1 MILLDKYKNYENALF
16 LTNLESLQERRNILN
31 LKFAQSGLKYNKLN
45 DLLPENE
52 KKHKMEM
59 RNVEKYEVQFANT
72 ERLKKSCI
80 INIQNQLN
88 EADKK
93 S

>member
-1 MILLDKYKNYENALF
+1 MWIHERLEKYKHYENALF

-45 DLLPENE
+45 DLLTENE

-72 ERLKKSCI
+72 ELLKK
-80 INIQNQLN
+80 
-88 EADKK
+88 
-93 S
+93 